1 VPATQSPA
9 RYGATSKRSF
19 LPPPKLLRQWYPT
32 QQAAGL
38 LGVSS
43 RTLRRRIEQEHWIE
57 GRHYRWVTRFVRPV
71 LEFHV
76 PAVVNLMDQRGW

>member
-19 LPPPKLLRQWYPT
+19 LPTPKLLRQWYPT

-38 LGVSS
+38 LCVSP
-43 RTLRRRIEQEHWIE
+43 RTLHRRIKQQHWIE
-57 GRHYRWVTRFVRPV
+57 GRHYRWVTRSVRPV
-71 LEFHV
+71 LEFHIS
-76 PAVVNLMDQRGW
+76 AVVNLMDQRGW